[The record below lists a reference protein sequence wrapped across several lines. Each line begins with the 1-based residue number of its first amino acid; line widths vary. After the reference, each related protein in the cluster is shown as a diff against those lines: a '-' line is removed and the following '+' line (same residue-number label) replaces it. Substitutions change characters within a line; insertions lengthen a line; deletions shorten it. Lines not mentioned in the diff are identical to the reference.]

1 MMNNAYLITGVVTV
15 YQSVQDLKMNMTAT
29 AVCSEATQFEYKR
42 KQFMY
47 HLHAAEGIAKKT
59 KTKQT
64 KKTNKNEQITI

>member
-15 YQSVQDLKMNMTAT
+15 YQSVQVLKMNMTAT

-47 HLHAAEGIAKKT
+47 HLHAAECIGKKNNKKT
-59 KTKQT
+59 DKEKNKQ
-64 KKTNKNEQITI
+64 KANK